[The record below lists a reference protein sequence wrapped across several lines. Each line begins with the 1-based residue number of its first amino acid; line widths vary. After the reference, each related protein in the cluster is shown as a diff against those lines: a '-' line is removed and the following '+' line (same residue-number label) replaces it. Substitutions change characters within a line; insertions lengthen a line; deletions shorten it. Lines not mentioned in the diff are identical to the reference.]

1 MKKVSNIVLTVVLLL
16 LVVAGWLCAM
26 VQITTLASYHSWF
39 TAGELF
45 AWITANPYESGD
57 IAAYCLHYVWYWWLL
72 CTIVYALVGVLVVWL
87 LRKEQCKHFVISVLL
102 CVLSLVPF
110 LLPDPVHSLIHEIG
124 CVGQHIDDIKQY
136 QNDNRA
142 FAYHAV
148 KADTLPQQEVYVLA
162 IGESVRYR
170 NWALN
175 GEYCRQTTPRLQE
188 QSNLVLYSDYYAN
201 ATLTQY
207 ALPMLLTATPPESF
221 AAHFQRKTVAAA
233 FAETGFRT
241 ALVSHR
247 AQLMNNGWHDYLACD
262 FDTLVWVEH
271 DSLIA
276 PTLLQLTATGDNWF
290 VLTHYLG
297 NHMFYTNCPDD
308 CLQWRP
314 DYNADSRAKS
324 DSLFLNAYDNS
335 LLYTDRMLS
344 AAIRILEQTH
354 AVSAWLFV
362 SDHGEYIDKRVSGH
376 GYTYHPTKEEYHV
389 PLMVWYSNQYELV
402 YPLKVSNMVQ
412 HKDMPFSADCVW
424 GSLLDMANIRVKEDV
439 QSSIFADSVEWS
451 KRTLLLPD
459 GESIMKLD

>member
-45 AWITANPYESGD
+45 AWITANPYESSD
-57 IAAYCLHYVWYWWLL
+57 IVAYCLRNVWQYWLL
-72 CTIVYALVGVLVVWL
+72 CSIVYIAVGVFVVWL
-87 LRKEQCKHFVISVLL
+87 LRKGQCKHIVGSILL
-102 CVLSLVPF
+102 TLLALVPMALPNLSHC
-110 LLPDPVHSLIHEIG
+110 LLRESHCAWQHVRAIKVH
-124 CVGQHIDDIKQY
+124 
-136 QNDNRA
+136 QNDDSDYQYNA
-142 FAYHAV
+142 A
-148 KADTLPQQEVYVLA
+148 KADTLTEQEIYVLA
-162 IGESVRYR
+162 IGESVRYQ

-207 ALPMLLTATPPESF
+207 ALPMMLTGTPPESF

-262 FDTLVWVEH
+262 FDTIVWVEH

-276 PTLLQLTATGDNWF
+276 PALQQLTATDDNWF

-402 YPLKVSNMVQ
+402 YPMKVSNMVQ

-424 GSLLDMANIRVKEDV
+424 GSLLDIANIRVKEDV

-459 GESIMKLD
+459 GERTMDL

>member
-26 VQITTLASYHSWF
+26 VQTTTLASYHNWF

-45 AWITANPYESGD
+45 AWMTANPYESSD
-57 IAAYCLHYVWYWWLL
+57 IVAYCLRNVWQYWLL
-72 CTIVYALVGVLVVWL
+72 CSIVYIAVGVFVVWL
-87 LRKEQCKHFVISVLL
+87 LRKGQCKHIVGSILL
-102 CVLSLVPF
+102 TLLALVPMALPNLSHC
-110 LLPDPVHSLIHEIG
+110 LLRESHCAWQHVRAIKVH
-124 CVGQHIDDIKQY
+124 
-136 QNDNRA
+136 QNDDSDYQYNA
-142 FAYHAV
+142 A
-148 KADTLPQQEVYVLA
+148 KADTLTEQEIYVLA
-162 IGESVRYR
+162 IGESVRYQ

-207 ALPMLLTATPPESF
+207 ALPMMLTGTPPESF

-262 FDTLVWVEH
+262 FDTIVWVEH

-276 PTLLQLTATGDNWF
+276 PALQQLTATDDNWF

-344 AAIRILEQTH
+344 EAIRILEQTH

-376 GYTYHPTKEEYHV
+376 GYTYHPTKEEYYV
-389 PLMVWYSNQYELV
+389 PLMVWYSNAYKDA
-402 YPLKVSNMVQ
+402 YPRKVSNMVQ
-412 HKDMPFSADCVW
+412 HKDMPLSADCVW

-459 GESIMKLD
+459 GETVMEL

>member
-16 LVVAGWLCAM
+16 LVVAGWLCM
-26 VQITTLASYHSWF
+26 IIQTITLVAYGHWF

-45 AWITANPYESGD
+45 ACITANSYESGD
-57 IAAYCLHYVWYWWLL
+57 ILAYCLHYVWSYWLL
-72 CTIVYALVGVLVVWL
+72 CTIVYVCVGVTVYWL
-87 LRKEQCKHFVISVLL
+87 LHKGQYQHFVCGVLL
-102 CVLSLVPF
+102 SIVSLVPF
-110 LLPDPVHSLIHEIG
+110 LLPNPVHSLFHQSK
-124 CVGQHIDDIKQY
+124 CVGQYMDAIKQY
-136 QNDNRA
+136 RNDNRA
-142 FAYHAV
+142 FAYNAV
-148 KADTLPQQEVYVLA
+148 KVDTLPQQEVYVLA
-162 IGESVRYR
+162 IGESVCYR

-201 ATLTQY
+201 ATFTQH
-207 ALPMLLTATPPESF
+207 AVPLLLTGTQPESF

-247 AQLMNNGWHDYLACD
+247 AQLMNNGWHGYLTAD
-262 FDTLVWVEH
+262 FDTVVWVEH

-276 PTLLQLTATGDNWF
+276 PTLLQFTATGDKWF

-297 NHMFYTNCPDD
+297 NHFFYTNRTED

-344 AAIRILEQTH
+344 EAIRTLEQTD
-354 AVSAWLFV
+354 AVCAWLFV
-362 SDHGEYIDKRVSGH
+362 SDHGEYINAKVGCH
-376 GYTYHPTKEEYHV
+376 GSTYHPTREEYYV
-389 PLMVWYSNQYELV
+389 PLMVWYSNQYEIV
-402 YPLKVSNMVQ
+402 YPRKVSNMVQ
-412 HKDMPFSADCVW
+412 HKDMPFSADCVL

-439 QSSIFADSVEWS
+439 PSSIFADSVEWS
-451 KRTLLLPD
+451 KRTLLLSD

>member
-45 AWITANPYESGD
+45 AWITANPYESSD
-57 IAAYCLHYVWYWWLL
+57 IVAYCLRNVWQYWLL
-72 CTIVYALVGVLVVWL
+72 CSIVYIAVGVFVVWL
-87 LRKEQCKHFVISVLL
+87 LRKGQCKHIVGSILL
-102 CVLSLVPF
+102 TLLALVPMALPNLSHC
-110 LLPDPVHSLIHEIG
+110 LLRESHCAWQHVRAIKVH
-124 CVGQHIDDIKQY
+124 
-136 QNDNRA
+136 QNDDSDYQYNA
-142 FAYHAV
+142 A
-148 KADTLPQQEVYVLA
+148 KADTLTEQEIYVLA
-162 IGESVRYR
+162 IGESVRYQ

-207 ALPMLLTATPPESF
+207 ALPMMLTGTPPESF

-262 FDTLVWVEH
+262 FDTIVWVEH

-276 PTLLQLTATGDNWF
+276 PALQQLTATDDNWF

-402 YPLKVSNMVQ
+402 YPMKVSNMVQ

-459 GESIMKLD
+459 GERTMDL